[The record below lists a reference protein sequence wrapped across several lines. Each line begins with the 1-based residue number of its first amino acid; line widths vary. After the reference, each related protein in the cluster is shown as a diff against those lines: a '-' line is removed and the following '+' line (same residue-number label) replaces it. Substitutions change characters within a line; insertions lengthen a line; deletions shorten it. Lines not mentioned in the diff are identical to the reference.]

1 MSSVLSVVS
10 DVKGLYLAHC
20 PGCKM
25 PHQIHTKQS
34 NPNGANW
41 TFNGDMEKP
50 TFSPSLLV
58 TYRWGEK
65 RDNNV
70 CHSFIRNGVWEF
82 LNDCTHELAGKKVP
96 MTLIENVKYD

>member
-1 MSSVLSVVS
+1 MESVVQIV
-10 DVKGLYLAHC
+10 DGTRGLFLVHC

-25 PHQIHTKQS
+25 PHQIHTSPDQKV
-34 NPNGANW
+34 NW

-58 TYRWGEK
+58 KYRWGEE

-82 LNDCTHELAGKKVP
+82 LNDCTHELAGQKVP
-96 MTLIENVKYD
+96 MILLEDVKYD